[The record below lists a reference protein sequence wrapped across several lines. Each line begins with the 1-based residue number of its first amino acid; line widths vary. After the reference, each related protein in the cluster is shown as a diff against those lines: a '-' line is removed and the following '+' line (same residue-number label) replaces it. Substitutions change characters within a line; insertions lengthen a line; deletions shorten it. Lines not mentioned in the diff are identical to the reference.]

1 MRYNSDKFAKDNSEC
16 ASLRAGD
23 LPKAEKVEEID
34 PEANAGACVAAAN
47 RQNEND
53 EKKGSVNVVPSGR
66 KHPTFVSPD

>member
-1 MRYNSDKFAKDNSEC
+1 MSEGTFGSKSNSED
-16 ASLRAGD
+16 STLRVGD

-34 PEANAGACVAAAN
+34 PDANANACVAAAN

-66 KHPTFVSPD
+66 EHPTFTTSD